1 MFDLL
6 LIDLTALFIGLVWGL
21 LTRWPWWKT
30 LIVTGLIGAV
40 PAAAYAVI
48 SFPDAAA
55 VPREFSVFLVMA
67 VVWASG
73 FGLVGASTAIGL
85 RWLRRWFV

>member
-6 LIDLTALFIGLVWGL
+6 LIDLVVFSIGFGVGL
-21 LTRWPWWKT
+21 LTRWPWRKT
-30 LIVTGLIGAV
+30 LIVAGLLGAV

-55 VPREFSVFLVMA
+55 VPREFAVFLVLA
-67 VVWASG
+67 VFWASA
-73 FGLVGASTAIGL
+73 FALVGASIAVGL
-85 RWLRRWFV
+85 RRLWRRFM

>member
-6 LIDLTALFIGLVWGL
+6 LIDLVVLLIGFGLGL
-21 LTRWPWWKT
+21 LTRWPWRKT
-30 LIVTGLIGAV
+30 VILAGLIGAV

-55 VPREFSVFLVMA
+55 VPRESVFLVLA
-67 VVWASG
+67 VVWASV
-73 FGLVGASTAIGL
+73 FGLVGASAALGL
-85 RWLRRWFV
+85 RRLWRRFM

>member
-6 LIDLTALFIGLVWGL
+6 LIDLVVFLIGFGVGL
-21 LTRWPWWKT
+21 LTRWPWRKT
-30 LIVTGLIGAV
+30 LTVVGFLGAV

-55 VPREFSVFLVMA
+55 VPREFAVFLVLAIFWAA
-67 VVWASG
+67 V

-85 RWLRRWFV
+85 RRLWRRFL